1 MPMTHWNHPER
12 PACTDDYR
20 YSERLL
26 TNEPGMKQERER
38 MAKACRACALYLD
51 CLEDVIAAG
60 KAWEFYEVQ
69 VEIQAEIIESPGDG
83 PDGLQDRE

>member
-1 MPMTHWNHPER
+1 MPMTHSNHPER
-12 PACTDDYR
+12 AACTDDYR

-26 TNEPGMKQERER
+26 TSDPGMKQERER

-60 KAWEFYEVQ
+60 NAYEYYEVQ
-69 VEIQAEIIESPGDG
+69 AGIIEPLGDR